1 MSNTFFIWTYILYL
15 LRIINQILT
24 AFFPMNQ
31 GVDLVVNKSTTE
43 LYIDNQLKRFLDSF
57 GIDKKWNSNI
67 DDVFYKKENYL
78 ELLKDVDNELEKKWK
93 MRILIEYTPRG
104 NIFMYYDP
112 YKLGFSYYCDQYV
125 PYNILNAVA
134 MKYVLKFQCR
144 DFFIDEHVVPE
155 TFASP
160 LLSILVEE
168 KKVKEIKA
176 EMDSN
181 IKNRLRNA
189 PFAKFKNYNRAASNI
204 NEETKKEPSQNV
216 LPEKQKERNRFINLG
231 KTSNLT
237 ILQSV
242 QKKRKGNQ
250 AFKSKLASSLFD
262 NSSVQK
268 EVFSYRDFKSRETL
282 RETVGFP
289 TRKGV

>member
-1 MSNTFFIWTYILYL
+1 MNNMSNSFFIWTYMLYL

-24 AFFPMNQ
+24 AFFPMNHC
-31 GVDLVVNKSTTE
+31 VEKVVINKSTTE

-125 PYNILNAVA
+125 PYNILNGVA
-134 MKYVLKFQCR
+134 MKYVLKFHCR

-160 LLSILVEE
+160 LLGLLVEE

-189 PFAKFKNYNRAASNI
+189 PFAQFKNYNRATSST
-204 NEETKKEPSQNV
+204 NEESKKEPSQHV
-216 LPEKQKERNRFINLG
+216 PPEKQKERNRFINLG
-231 KTSNLT
+231 KTCNFS
-237 ILQSV
+237 ILQPCIKN
-242 QKKRKGNQ
+242 KKRYSNM
-250 AFKSKLASSLFD
+250 FKSKLASSLFD

-268 EVFSYRDFKSRETL
+268 EVFSYRNYK
-282 RETVGFP
+282 
-289 TRKGV
+289 KGMGRDGKL